1 MTRRIL
7 KATKLHLTSSLL
19 LLSLLVTGQ
28 NLTITGTV
36 LSGEDQQPLIG
47 VNVVVVGTQDGTITD
62 FNGVYTVSA
71 PADAVL
77 QFSYTGFVTQDVNVG
92 GRTTISLTL
101 EPDNQLL
108 EDVVVVGYKKE
119 IKSNISSAISTVKAE
134 NINHLPLSGLDQAL
148 QGQAAGVQVTQT
160 TGAPGDDIA
169 VRIRGAGTLG
179 NNNPLYI
186 IDGVP
191 TTGNINMF
199 SISDIESI
207 EILKDAAS
215 ASIYGS
221 RSANGVI
228 VITTKKGKK
237 GTPVFN
243 FDSYYG
249 IQEANRLPDLLN
261 TEEYLLIRNEA
272 INNANSLRDPIRQL
286 DTYDVAILDT
296 LGEVNWLDEV
306 FNSAPTQRYS
316 LSASGGGDNGS
327 FYLLG
332 EYSSQEGVFK
342 RQRYDKYLLR
352 FNGDIGTKKFRV
364 GNNISFSYTD
374 RDVINSSGDGGGP
387 GNELSG
393 IRYALIAAPV
403 FPIYD
408 QNGNYNNTSSTL
420 GDPTLYG
427 DGNANPLAFID
438 ATNWTVQRYRFFGNV
453 FAEYKFLPNLTF
465 RTNLGAD
472 ILFQD
477 ETIFKERL
485 SAAIY
490 DPTSLSRGNVTDR
503 TMIWNNTLDYST
515 SIGASKSHNV
525 SLLIG
530 MEAIENRTDYLG
542 ASARNY

>member
-71 PADAVL
+71 PADALL

-249 IQEANRLPDLLN
+249 IQDANRLPDLLN

-286 DTYDVAILDT
+286 DTYDVA
-296 LGEVNWLDEV
+296 
-306 FNSAPTQRYS
+306 
-316 LSASGGGDNGS
+316 
-327 FYLLG
+327 
-332 EYSSQEGVFK
+332 
-342 RQRYDKYLLR
+342 
-352 FNGDIGTKKFRV
+352 
-364 GNNISFSYTD
+364 
-374 RDVINSSGDGGGP
+374 
-387 GNELSG
+387 
-393 IRYALIAAPV
+393 
-403 FPIYD
+403 
-408 QNGNYNNTSSTL
+408 
-420 GDPTLYG
+420 
-427 DGNANPLAFID
+427 
-438 ATNWTVQRYRFFGNV
+438 
-453 FAEYKFLPNLTF
+453 
-465 RTNLGAD
+465 
-472 ILFQD
+472 
-477 ETIFKERL
+477 
-485 SAAIY
+485 
-490 DPTSLSRGNVTDR
+490 
-503 TMIWNNTLDYST
+503 
-515 SIGASKSHNV
+515 
-525 SLLIG
+525 
-530 MEAIENRTDYLG
+530 
-542 ASARNY
+542 

>member
-1 MTRRIL
+1 MIPTLL
-7 KATKLHLTSSLL
+7 KSTKCQLTGALF
-19 LLSLLVTGQ
+19 LLSLLAFGQ
-28 NLTITGTV
+28 NVTVTGTV
-36 LSGEDQQPLIG
+36 LSGEDDQPLIG
-47 VNVVVVGTQDGTITD
+47 ASIGVLGTQLGTSTD
-62 FNGVYTVSA
+62 INGTYSISVA
-71 PADAVL
+71 LDAVL
-77 QFSYTGFVTQDVNVG
+77 QFNYTGFLTQEVAVNG
-92 GRTTISLTL
+92 QTSIDITL
-101 EPDNQLL
+101 QTDRQLL

-237 GTPVFN
+237 GAPTFN

-249 IQEANRLPDLLN
+249 IQEANRLPELLN

-286 DTYDVAILDT
+286 DTYDLAILDT
-296 LGEVNWLDEV
+296 LGDVNWLDQV
-306 FNSAPTQRYS
+306 FNPAPTQRYS

-327 FYLLG
+327 FYLMG

-342 RQRYDKYLLR
+342 KQKYDKYLLR
-352 FNGDIGTKKFRV
+352 FNGDIGTKRFRV

-393 IRYALIAAPV
+393 IRYALIAA
-403 FPIYD
+403 
-408 QNGNYNNTSSTL
+408 
-420 GDPTLYG
+420 
-427 DGNANPLAFID
+427 
-438 ATNWTVQRYRFFGNV
+438 
-453 FAEYKFLPNLTF
+453 
-465 RTNLGAD
+465 
-472 ILFQD
+472 
-477 ETIFKERL
+477 
-485 SAAIY
+485 
-490 DPTSLSRGNVTDR
+490 
-503 TMIWNNTLDYST
+503 
-515 SIGASKSHNV
+515 
-525 SLLIG
+525 
-530 MEAIENRTDYLG
+530 
-542 ASARNY
+542 